1 MFSVTAAMTALLQGG
16 ANIGLQS
23 LMSGNGGN
31 YGSCVGWADVYS
43 GLLPIIRGSSVRQP
57 VSQSV
62 KLSIENLILKLLF
75 CESRLKPRIK
85 ETNPS
90 AGPLWRTMH

>member
-43 GLLPIIRGSSVRQP
+43 GLLPIIRGSSVRQ
-57 VSQSV
+57 SV
-62 KLSIENLILKLLF
+62 CEAQYRELNLEIAFL
-75 CESRLKPRIK
+75 
-85 ETNPS
+85 
-90 AGPLWRTMH
+90 